1 MSTDQTPGAY
11 GPQVDRASSKSIAVA
26 TAAVANR
33 FVEST
38 NMKVGAYTVA
48 NSGTMPTDGARLITV
63 THAAGDTPDTLGTI
77 TVVGTNLA
85 GATITEDITP
95 LSGTVASGAKW
106 FRTVTSVTGAGWVID
121 GAEATNDTLTVGCGA
136 RVILAEGDAIL
147 HTVNV
152 HTTAAGAITLK
163 DASGTRYTLK
173 ASIPEGSFLYDVLF
187 DDFLEIV
194 VAAASDVSVTF
205 YQ

>member
-11 GPQVDRASSKSIAVA
+11 GPQVDRASSSSIAA
-26 TAAVANR
+26 ITAATANR
-33 FVEST
+33 FVTST

-48 NSGTMPTDGARLITV
+48 NSGAMPTAGARLITV
-63 THAAGDTPDTLGTI
+63 THTAVDTADTLGTI

-95 LSGTVASGAKW
+95 LSGTVASGTKW

-121 GAEATNDTLTVGCGA
+121 AVEATNDTLVVGCGA
-136 RVILAEGDAIL
+136 RVIFAEGNSIL

-152 HTTAAGAITLK
+152 HTTAAGAVTLK
-163 DASGTRYTLK
+163 DSSGTRYTLK
-173 ASIPEGSFLYDVLF
+173 ASIPEGSFLYDVTF
-187 DDFLEIV
+187 ADFLEIV
-194 VAAASDVSVTF
+194 LAAASDVSVTF